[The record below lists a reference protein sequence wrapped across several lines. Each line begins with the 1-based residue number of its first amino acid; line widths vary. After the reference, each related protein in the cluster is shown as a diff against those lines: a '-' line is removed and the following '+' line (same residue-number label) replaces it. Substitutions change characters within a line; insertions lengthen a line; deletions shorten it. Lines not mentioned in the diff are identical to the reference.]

1 MPTANPETNVE
12 DASPAIRKKM
22 VLLSMPRTG
31 STMMTRK
38 LTQHDNAHMLN
49 AIFSDRGWGHGG
61 RVHRSLKEG
70 LDERWEDLAYRVE
83 NRAQLLDK
91 IFDLDAAPCMGFK
104 HHLSGPREI
113 TKTVLEDDSIAK
125 IILNR
130 TNLLACYSSNKLAV
144 LHRSLGPDAEKPRQ
158 VEFDAEEF
166 KAYVKRRKHAYS
178 RWDEIIDANADN
190 CLRITYAEAR
200 TDAGMD
206 KVTTFLGLSSSKLDS
221 PTKKRNS
228 DEVLTRFTNPDDAA
242 ACLREEGLEDWAT
255 EKPAGE

>member
-12 DASPAIRKKM
+12 DAAPAIRKKM

-31 STMMTRK
+31 STMITRT
-38 LTQHDNAHMLN
+38 LSQHDQAYMLN
-49 AIFSDRGWGHGG
+49 AIFSEQGWGHGG
-61 RVHRSLKEG
+61 KVHRALKEG
-70 LDERWEDLAYRVE
+70 LDARWDDLAYRIE
-83 NRAQLLDK
+83 NRVQLLDK
-91 IFDLDAAPCMGFK
+91 IFDLEAAPCMGFK
-104 HHLSGPREI
+104 HHFSGSNEI

-144 LHRSLGPDAEKPRQ
+144 LHRSLPSDAEKPKQ
-158 VEFDAEEF
+158 IEFTAEEF
-166 KAYVKRRKHAYS
+166 KRYVFRRKRAYS
-178 RWDEIIDANADN
+178 RWDEIIDAHADN
-190 CLRITYAEAR
+190 CLRTTYAEAR

-206 KVTTFLGLSSSKLDS
+206 KVTAFLGLSKSKLKS

-228 DEVLTRFTNPDDAA
+228 DDVLTRFTNPDEVS